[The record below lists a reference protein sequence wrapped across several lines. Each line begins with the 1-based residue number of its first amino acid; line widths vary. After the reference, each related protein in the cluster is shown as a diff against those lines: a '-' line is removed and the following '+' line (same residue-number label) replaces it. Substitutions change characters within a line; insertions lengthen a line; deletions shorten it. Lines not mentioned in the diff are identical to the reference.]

1 MHADDAVIDLAA
13 TAQPLPPDAD
23 GLIAALG
30 RARFI
35 NAADG
40 EGMTMRL
47 GDNSLALVA
56 HAAFIP
62 LDRFQQTL

>member
-13 TAQPLPPDAD
+13 TAQPLATDAN

-30 RARFI
+30 RARFVD
-35 NAADG
+35 AADC
-40 EGMTMRL
+40 EGMPMRL
-47 GDNSLALVA
+47 RHDALALVA
-56 HAAFIP
+56 HAVFIP

>member
-13 TAQPLPPDAD
+13 TAEPLPPDAD

-30 RARFI
+30 RARFVDT
-35 NAADG
+35 ADG
-40 EGMTMRL
+40 EGMAMRL
-47 GDNSLALVA
+47 RHDSLALVA
-56 HAAFIP
+56 HAPFIP

>member
-1 MHADDAVIDLAA
+1 MHADDAVVDLTA
-13 TAQPLPPDAD
+13 TAEPLPRDAN

-35 NAADG
+35 EAADCQ
-40 EGMTMRL
+40 GMGMRL
-47 GDNSLALVA
+47 RHDSLALVA